1 MCFSLICYP
10 VSPPYPILSLLSRIP
25 GTFRSLHHPLS
36 EHVYPEKGRPRHAK
50 VDAVKEP
57 RATLRRGPNSIAQS
71 RVLTQHGRQ
80 VGVQVYEPCGAKHLR
95 RQLVPTLKGRA
106 VVKGLVTNEPLR
118 LFERFQG
125 PRKLPCVAICDAR
138 NRIVEE
144 NQRVTTRPGP

>member
-1 MCFSLICYP
+1 MRLFVTRSLSDLY
-10 VSPPYPILSLLSRIP
+10 YLYLSS
-25 GTFRSLHHPLS
+25 TFRSLHHPLS
-36 EHVYPEKGRPRHAK
+36 EHIYPEKGRPRHAK

-57 RATLRRGPNSIAQS
+57 HATLRRGPNSIAQS

-80 VGVQVYEPCGAKHLR
+80 VRVQVYESCGAKHSR
-95 RQLVPTLKGRA
+95 RQLVPTLEGGA

-138 NRIVEE
+138 DRIVEE
-144 NQRVTTRPGP
+144 N